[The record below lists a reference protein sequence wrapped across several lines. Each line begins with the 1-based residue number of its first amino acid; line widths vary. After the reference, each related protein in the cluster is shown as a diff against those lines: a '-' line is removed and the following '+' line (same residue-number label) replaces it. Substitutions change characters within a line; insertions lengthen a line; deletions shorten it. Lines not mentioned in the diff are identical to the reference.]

1 MRAIA
6 GVLLLLMLAPT
17 RPAAAQD
24 SPYVRALIALAKE
37 KKLAENPQWLTLAHY
52 LPGLFGNSEKGVID
66 SPGFYLAPDGKG
78 DPSAELAATIQAFFK
93 PLARDGKA
101 RHPQCLFIA
110 RYHWL
115 KAELA
120 FDPARLREQP
130 CPDFEKWY
138 AAIDPAQITLV
149 FPAAYLN
156 QPSSMFG
163 HTFLRIDRNGQD
175 DRSRL
180 HSYAINYGAVTGD
193 DGGVMFAFKGLT
205 GGYPGT
211 FSIMPYY
218 KKVEEY
224 SDLENR
230 DIWEYQ
236 LNLAPAE
243 IRRLMMHVWELGPE
257 YADYYF
263 FDENCSYQ
271 LLSLLEA
278 ARPSLRL
285 TREFDY
291 WAIPADTVRT
301 VVEQK
306 GLLKKA
312 VFRPS
317 ARTEIGHRLGWLD
330 ADQRDLVL
338 GLALGQIRPDDSA
351 LDSLPPAR
359 QASILEVA
367 YDYLRFRYRDGAE
380 ARSES
385 ARRSL
390 ALLRARSKIAAA
402 ADAPPV
408 PTPEKRPDE
417 GHGSARLSFG
427 GGAMDGR
434 AFLEARLRPAYHD
447 LLDPQDGFV
456 KGSAI
461 DFADIR
467 MRYYFDRSAPSLESV
482 TVLRIASL
490 TPRDDF
496 FKSLSWRL
504 DFGIERFRRSGPG
517 EGDLAGYGGGGGGLS
532 YEVWKNAVLW
542 AFADAKIT
550 GTTDLPDK
558 VVGDLGPSL
567 GLLYYPAQWWAM
579 QLQGRYLFALNG
591 PTEDYLEA
599 GLEQSFAFNRWLAL
613 RANAAVK
620 GDAREPFLELGAGL
634 YVYF

>member
-1 MRAIA
+1 M
-6 GVLLLLMLAPT
+6 LLLAL
-17 RPAAAQD
+17 PATARESHYAD
-24 SPYVRALIALAKE
+24 ALIAQAHQ
-37 KKLAENPQWLTLAHY
+37 KKLAEHPQWLTLAHY
-52 LPGLFGNSEKGVID
+52 LTGTFRSSLKGVID
-66 SPGFYLAPDGKG
+66 SPGFYLAASGKD
-78 DPSAELAATIQAFFK
+78 DPRAELETTIRAFFRPAPQDK
-93 PLARDGKA
+93 KK
-101 RHPQCLFIA
+101 RHAQCAFIA

-120 FDPARLREQP
+120 FDSAQLPEQP
-130 CPDFEKWY
+130 CPEFDKWY
-138 AAIDPAQITLV
+138 ATIDPSQVTLV

-180 HSYAINYGAVTGD
+180 HSYAINYGAVTGN

-236 LNLAPAE
+236 LNLTPAE
-243 IRRLMMHVWELGPE
+243 IRRLLMHAWELGPE

-271 LLSLLEA
+271 LLTLLEA

-285 TREFDY
+285 TDEFDY

-301 VVEQK
+301 VVKQS

-317 ARTEIGHRLGWLD
+317 ARTEIDHRLNALS

-338 GLALGQIRPDDSA
+338 RMAQGLSAPDNSA
-351 LDSLPPAR
+351 LESLPPAR

-367 YDYLRFRYRDGAE
+367 YEYLRFRYRDGAE
-380 ARSES
+380 GRDAT

-390 ALLRARSKIAAA
+390 ALLRARSKIAAE
-402 ADAPPV
+402 ADTPPV

-417 GHGSARLSFG
+417 GHGSARISFG
-427 GGAMDGR
+427 GGVMDGR
-434 AFLEARLRPAYHD
+434 GFLEMRLRPAYHD

-461 DFADIR
+461 DFLDFR
-467 MRYYFDRSAPSLESV
+467 VRYFVDRETPNLESV
-482 TVLRIASL
+482 TVLRIQSL

-496 FKSLSWRL
+496 FKSFSWRL
-504 DFGIERFRRSGPG
+504 DIGVERFRRSGPG
-517 EGDLAGYGGGGGGLS
+517 EGNLAGYGGGGGGLS
-532 YEVWKNAVLW
+532 YKIWSDAILW
-542 AFADAKIT
+542 AFADAKLT
-550 GTTDLPDK
+550 GTTELPDR
-558 VVGDLGPSL
+558 VVGDLGPSA
-567 GLLYYPAQWWAM
+567 GLLYYPTSWWSM

-591 PTEDYLEA
+591 PTEDYLDA
-599 GLEQSFAFNRWLAL
+599 GLEQSFSFTRWLAL
-613 RANAAVK
+613 RTNAAVK
-620 GDAREPFLELGAGL
+620 GDAKDPFLELSAGL
-634 YVYF
+634 HVYF